1 MSKLYLLFVIF
12 ILCVACAT
20 NNDFNKV
27 KLVYVYDG
35 DTFKV
40 NLPCRKDIFC
50 KEIPVRIKG
59 IDTAEIKTKNILEKQ
74 KAVCAKEFTE
84 KLLSKGKISLKTCV
98 RDKYF
103 RLLCDVF
110 IKNKKEEINLA
121 EQLLLFNLA
130 SKYYG
135 KTKTEF

>member
-1 MSKLYLLFVIF
+1 MSKIYFLLVIC
-12 ILCVACAT
+12 LVLSACANT
-20 NNDFNKV
+20 NNFKNV
-27 KLVYVYDG
+27 KLISVYDG

-40 NLPCRKDIFC
+40 NLPCKKDIFC
-50 KEIPVRIKG
+50 KEISVRIKG